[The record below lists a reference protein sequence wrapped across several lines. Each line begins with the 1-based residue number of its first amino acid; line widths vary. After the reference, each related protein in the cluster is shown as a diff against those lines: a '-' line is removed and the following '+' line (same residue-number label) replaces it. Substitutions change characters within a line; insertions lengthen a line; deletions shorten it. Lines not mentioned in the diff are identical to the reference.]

1 MPYNASIDVVV
12 SDITEL
18 EVDAIV
24 NPTNTK
30 LLPGGGIPTQI
41 LRKGG
46 SVIQV
51 QCNAIINKI
60 TTLPIG
66 SSVITTGGKLK
77 ALNVIH
83 TACPYKSLG
92 NEKNKLRLCT
102 INSLKLLDKHNL
114 KSIAFPLISIGLHA
128 FTVEQSATIMLN
140 SIKEYLQTNST
151 VEKIIFC
158 LEDDD
163 TYKEFEKVI
172 LNFEF

>member
-12 SDITEL
+12 SYITEL

-30 LLPGGGIPTQI
+30 LLPGGGLLTQI
-41 LRKGG
+41 LKKGG
-46 SVIQV
+46 PKIQI
-51 QCNAIINKI
+51 QCNTIINKI
-60 TTLPIG
+60 TKLPIG

-83 TACPYKSLG
+83 TVCPYKGLG

-114 KSIAFPLISIGLHA
+114 KSKVFPLISIGLHG
-128 FTVEQSATIMLN
+128 FTIEQSGIIMLN
-140 SIKEYLQTNST
+140 SIKEFLQTNNT
-151 VEKIIFC
+151 IEKIIFC

-163 TYKEFEKVI
+163 IYKEFEKII
-172 LNFEF
+172 LNYEF